1 MDNHRTLALL
11 EFPDEA
17 DAYLRNR
24 RAGAYGD
31 GEPVVISL
39 NPRVRAYL
47 TQRGLSSEDTP
58 GYFGP
63 EAHARCLRRSADA
76 CAWIRERFRFVDDRG
91 LETSYRDSVVWYCR
105 QIVHYCLWGGELLTE
120 AVERRRP
127 SLIVSGAP
135 IVRDLHGHLMHDGER
150 YLGLLAQRLGEA
162 RRIPVTMLPRPGG
175 RRADHRADPS
185 PPARRPERALRG
197 PVHERELPDG
207 RGGAPDHS
215 TAAGRPRLAGP

>member
-1 MDNHRTLALL
+1 MRPSSALGRCWTPIRLCGCAGIGWCSDSIPTGAGTSLRTFGFTRKRRTPIVDNHRTLALL

-150 YLGLLAQRLGEA
+150 YLGLLAQ
-162 RRIPVTMLPRPGG
+162 
-175 RRADHRADPS
+175 
-185 PPARRPERALRG
+185 
-197 PVHERELPDG
+197 
-207 RGGAPDHS
+207 
-215 TAAGRPRLAGP
+215 